1 MLQTLA
7 RFSIMPI
14 DKSIHLNHHRNSS
27 TLICHAGD
35 KAEKADEKTRQVSHQ
50 VTRKWSFHGE
60 HQLMKLVAA
69 KSFEFERTKVTRS
82 SSWPQHFKQQNKKRC
97 ASTHQ
102 TREEVIF
109 SFMIGEEVVQV
120 FLTDDFGWKAVPESA
135 AQQETLEELVN
146 FFKNRHKEESHLF
159 FGG

>member
-1 MLQTLA
+1 M
-7 RFSIMPI
+7 
-14 DKSIHLNHHRNSS
+14 
-27 TLICHAGD
+27 
-35 KAEKADEKTRQVSHQ
+35 
-50 VTRKWSFHGE
+50 
-60 HQLMKLVAA
+60 AA
-69 KSFEFERTKVTRS
+69 TF
-82 SSWPQHFKQQNKKRC
+82 QQNKKRC

-146 FFKNRHKEESHLF
+146 FFKNRHHQRNLTLPSGKLT
-159 FGG
+159 